1 MWRLRVVGSLMLLA
15 MFVLPIAAQPQPGTP
30 IDLSRSI
37 LLPAPAGPGGEA
49 RLWLVFVV
57 DGRPVAYTVS
67 VGPIPPG
74 PGPGPVVP
82 VLPQPGQIA
91 FDEASKLPADAR
103 KDAGT
108 VAQVYRAT
116 AGQFKPAGPIGGFA
130 AAIAVQRESRDR
142 MLGPKSAAW
151 NPVAETLGRWLNAEM
166 AAGRLKKDDMPALAA
181 IMVRIA
187 EGLDRV
193 R

>member
-1 MWRLRVVGSLMLLA
+1 MKRVVFALACLLRLVA
-15 MFVLPIAAQPQPGTP
+15 SIGQGQT
-30 IDLSRSI
+30 IDLAKSI
-37 LLPAPAGPGGEA
+37 LLPAPGD
-49 RLWLVFVV
+49 RMWLVFVV

-67 VGPIPPG
+67 IGPNQPGPG

-82 VLPQPGQIA
+82 VVRGIDQIA
-91 FDEASKLPADAR
+91 FEEAGKLPADAR

-116 AGQFKPAGPIGGFA
+116 AAQFKPAGPIGGFA

-142 MLGPKSAAW
+142 MLGAKSAAW
-151 NPVAETLGRWLNAEM
+151 NPVATATGKWLNEEM

-181 IMVRIA
+181 IMVKIA
-187 EGLDRV
+187 EGLERV
-193 R
+193 K